1 MKKGKASPCHDDRLI
16 SVNCSGTW
24 LRFSDAPTFPRR
36 CATWRR
42 WRRWGWR
49 CRGASC
55 GMRLTKATS
64 SRTPAISTAACADFL
79 HTARA
84 MVLARKRVAA
94 MIPCRV
100 RAQARDPPAA
110 SAVGFWVKPVCMHS
124 HSHYGRRRTDC
135 IYNGRTSLSLRHLC
149 LY

>member
-1 MKKGKASPCHDDRLI
+1 MQGEEITGQKVRCDPRDHVAASA
-16 SVNCSGTW
+16 S
-24 LRFSDAPTFPRR
+24 
-36 CATWRR
+36 CARAATMRHGGPSWRR
-42 WRRWGWR
+42 RGWR
-49 CRGASC
+49 CRSPPC
-55 GMRLTKATS
+55 GMVFIYATRS
-64 SRTPAISTAACADFL
+64 AIARFSTAACADFL

-84 MVLARKRVAA
+84 NGPARKRLAT
-94 MIPCRV
+94 MITCRV